1 MKKVVKVNW
10 RDSHRYT
17 YQMSAD
23 EPLEYAT
30 IETIGWFVREDKK
43 QIVLAQD
50 IIGDDI
56 RGVIVIPKE
65 NIIKKN

>member
-1 MKKVVKVNW
+1 MKILKITW

-17 YQMSAD
+17 YQMD
-23 EPLEYAT
+23 REEPVEYAI
-30 IETIGWFVREDKK
+30 IETVGWFVSEDKE

-50 IIGDDI
+50 IIGEDI

-65 NIIKKN
+65 NIVKRV